1 MKFFHN
7 GFEEAFDGASLSM
20 AGMGGGRRMEVE
32 SGGERAV
39 WGEEAGD
46 GGERRGG
53 RAEER
58 VGVNCS
64 NGH

>member
-1 MKFFHN
+1 
-7 GFEEAFDGASLSM
+7 M
-20 AGMGGGRRMEVE
+20 ADMGGGGRRMEAE

-39 WGEEAGD
+39 WREEAGD

>member
-1 MKFFHN
+1 
-7 GFEEAFDGASLSM
+7 
-20 AGMGGGRRMEVE
+20 MGGGGRVE
-32 SGGERAV
+32 AGGGGGKAV

-46 GGERRGG
+46 GGERWGR

-58 VGVNCS
+58 VSVNCS

>member
-1 MKFFHN
+1 M
-7 GFEEAFDGASLSM
+7 EAE
-20 AGMGGGRRMEVE
+20 GGG
-32 SGGERAV
+32 GRAV
-39 WGEEAGD
+39 WGEEAGE
-46 GGERRGG
+46 GGERRGR